1 MEVLG
6 TAIGVASLGIQ
17 VCQGLLSYYETW
29 KDYDSDVAATYDMVA
44 DLQQTFD
51 LLKSALND
59 PLLDAKK
66 SERVGNC
73 VQSARNALVK
83 LEAKALK
90 VCEYEQP
97 RGFSQKIFREVQRLK
112 YPFTAKTLEKL
123 KTAVGDVQ
131 SRLQLA
137 VQVVALDLSQKT
149 QHTVVTIH
157 ETQIAAQK
165 SDQLKAIM
173 SWVDAP
179 DPWSNHATA
188 RNSHEPRTGEWLLDN
203 TSYKAWKSDTIRHI
217 WLFGQPGCGKTV
229 LSSTAIEDV
238 KNHLEAQDNVKF
250 AAFYFTFSDKRKQ
263 TYENLLR
270 SLVEQLGSTGPG
282 LAMLQQAYDRSNRGT
297 LVKAE
302 MEAIVITSIK
312 ACKKVYL
319 MLDALDESPDEQNAR
334 PEMLQNLEQLSS
346 DAPSLK
352 IFATSR
358 GLLDI
363 RESMQSIQSRTL
375 PIQTA
380 AVDADISRY
389 ISRLLKEDRRLSKM
403 GQSTKDLIEKTI
415 SDKADGM

>member
-6 TAIGVASLGIQ
+6 TAVGVASLGIQ

-29 KDYDSDVAATYDMVA
+29 KDYDSDVAATYDMIA

-66 SERVGNC
+66 AERVESC

-90 VCEYEQP
+90 VREYEQP
-97 RGFSQKIFREVQRLK
+97 TGFSQKIFREVQRLK
-112 YPFTAKTLEKL
+112 YPFAAKTLEKL

-137 VQVVALDLSQKT
+137 VQVVALDLNQKT
-149 QHTVVTIH
+149 QQTVVTIH

-165 SDQLKAIM
+165 SGQLKAIM
-173 SWVDAP
+173 GWVDAP

-217 WLFGQPGCGKTV
+217 WLFGKPGCGKTV

-270 SLVEQLGSTGPG
+270 SLVEQLGST
-282 LAMLQQAYDRSNRGT
+282 RS
-297 LVKAE
+297 
-302 MEAIVITSIK
+302 
-312 ACKKVYL
+312 
-319 MLDALDESPDEQNAR
+319 Q
-334 PEMLQNLEQLSS
+334 
-346 DAPSLK
+346 
-352 IFATSR
+352 
-358 GLLDI
+358 
-363 RESMQSIQSRTL
+363 
-375 PIQTA
+375 
-380 AVDADISRY
+380 
-389 ISRLLKEDRRLSKM
+389 RRRWRS
-403 GQSTKDLIEKTI
+403 
-415 SDKADGM
+415 